1 MLFAD
6 SIHRILIRRIKL
18 KYYTVFITL
27 LYKLKAKLALIII
40 SSYYHYLIYCFL
52 FNYIDNFYK
61 SKEYFI
67 YNFSL

>member
-1 MLFAD
+1 MPFIN
-6 SIHRILIRRIKL
+6 SIYKILIYKTRL

-67 YNFSL
+67 YNLSL

>member
-1 MLFAD
+1 MPFIN
-6 SIHRILIRRIKL
+6 SIYKILIYKTRL

>member
-1 MLFAD
+1 MPFIN
-6 SIHRILIRRIKL
+6 SIYKILIYKTRL

-61 SKEYFI
+61 SK
-67 YNFSL
+67 